1 MKLTLKVTEDYSL
14 IPVCEKGIKYVYG
27 KKVGDELECDLV
39 KHNIETRR
47 TTLQNK
53 SLHLYLTQIA
63 EQLANAGLDM
73 REVVKLPVTP
83 TTDNVK
89 EMMFK
94 PVMTAMHP
102 DITSTTKLT
111 TKQMQAVYE
120 TFNAA
125 MAERLGVSADWPSE
139 ESLMFNQ
146 LTGE

>member
-1 MKLTLKVTEDYSL
+1 MKLTLKVTEDYAL
-14 IPVCEKGIKYVYG
+14 IPVGEKGIKYVYG
-27 KKVGDELECDLV
+27 KKPGDELECTLV
-39 KHNIETRR
+39 RHNIETRR
-47 TTLQNK
+47 TILQNK
-53 SLHLYLTQIA
+53 SLHLYLTMIA
-63 EQLANAGLDM
+63 DQLSEAGLDM

-102 DITSTTKLT
+102 DITSTTKLS

-120 TFNAA
+120 TFNVA

-139 ESLMFNQ
+139 SSMLFKQ
-146 LTGE
+146 LTE